1 MWSGGVRSGWLIVCP
16 GQIVSKTAKKRSIE
30 DESSFKGDAANGNHF
45 GLSEVQILVLIG
57 LRQGKPNKTIAC
69 DLHIDDQ
76 DVVRHAREGLEI
88 IDACDR
94 AQVLSLVD
102 ILINS
107 HSA

>member
-1 MWSGGVRSGWLIVCP
+1 
-16 GQIVSKTAKKRSIE
+16 
-30 DESSFKGDAANGNHF
+30 
-45 GLSEVQILVLIG
+45 
-57 LRQGKPNKTIAC
+57 
-69 DLHIDDQ
+69 
-76 DVVRHAREGLEI
+76 LEI